1 MFTPASLAGFA
12 QMHNARA
19 PARPIVRLRRWIRRA
34 CKNFASIFPEKY
46 VMAMTRLRRGVR
58 RARKNFASIFPEKY
72 VEGMTNAECRM
83 TKPRKHE
90 AS

>member
-1 MFTPASLAGFA
+1 MFAPASLAGFA

-19 PARPIVRLRRWIRRA
+19 PARPILRLCRW
-34 CKNFASIFPEKY
+34 
-46 VMAMTRLRRGVR
+46 VQ

-83 TKPRKHE
+83 TKPREYE